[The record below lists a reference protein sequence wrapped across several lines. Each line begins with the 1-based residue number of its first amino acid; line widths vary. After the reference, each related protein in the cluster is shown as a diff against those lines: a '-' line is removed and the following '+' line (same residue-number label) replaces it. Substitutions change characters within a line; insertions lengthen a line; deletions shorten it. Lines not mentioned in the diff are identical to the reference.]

1 MGFLDNYE
9 DVNARVRRFQ
19 EAFPMGR
26 IQTSIVDFNFEKG
39 FALVEARVYRD
50 DVTTEAAGVDYALE
64 WVGKSPVSKLWWME
78 NASTSAIGRAI
89 SLVLPTDQKPTKS
102 DMAKVERLTAAQAQS
117 APIDA
122 WTTSPQLGEAISEI
136 TAKLG
141 GELVEE
147 APVCVHGH
155 MILKQGTSDKT
166 GRDYYGYTCTEKA
179 KANQCSAIW
188 YKLSP
193 SGSWVKP

>member
-9 DVNARVRRFQ
+9 DVNARVKRFQ

-26 IQTSIVDFNFEKG
+26 IETSIVDFNFDKG

-50 DVTTEAAGVDYALE
+50 DIAMLPAGVDYALE
-64 WVGKSPVSKLWWME
+64 WAGKSPVSKQWWLE

-89 SLVLPTDQKPTKS
+89 SLVLPTDNKPTKS
-102 DMAKVERLTAAQAQS
+102 DMSKVERFTAAQAQT
-117 APIDA
+117 APVDA
-122 WTTSPQLGEAISEI
+122 WSTSPQLGEAISEI

-147 APVCVHGH
+147 APMCVHGH
-155 MILKQGTSDKT
+155 MIHKVGTSEKT
-166 GRDYYGYTCTEKA
+166 GKEYFGYTCTEKTRA
-179 KANQCSAIW
+179 TQCSPIW

-193 SGSWVKP
+193 SGKWEKP